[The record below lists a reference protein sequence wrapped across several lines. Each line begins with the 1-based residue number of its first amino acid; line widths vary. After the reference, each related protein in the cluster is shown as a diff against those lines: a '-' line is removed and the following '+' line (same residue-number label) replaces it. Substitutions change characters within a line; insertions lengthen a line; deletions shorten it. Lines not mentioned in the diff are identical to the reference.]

1 MTPASEI
8 VVRWYFDNQ
17 GAEAA
22 FTDDLVDTLYEGC
35 GNNEADSVELLGNI
49 LATAAAA
56 EKEEPWTSI
65 LAVATRLHIELTGV
79 NKAIHNLEQL
89 SLISDAVEK
98 MPPSP
103 IARRITVM
111 KIKECIARL
120 QP

>member
-1 MTPASEI
+1 MNSASEI

-22 FTDDLVDTLYEGC
+22 FIDDLVDTLYEGC
-35 GNNEADSVELLGNI
+35 DKNEADSLELLAKI
-49 LATAAAA
+49 LATVEAM
-56 EKEEPWTSI
+56 EKEEPWASI
-65 LAVATRLHIELTGV
+65 LDVATRLHGELAGV

-111 KIKECIARL
+111 KIKECISRL
-120 QP
+120 RE